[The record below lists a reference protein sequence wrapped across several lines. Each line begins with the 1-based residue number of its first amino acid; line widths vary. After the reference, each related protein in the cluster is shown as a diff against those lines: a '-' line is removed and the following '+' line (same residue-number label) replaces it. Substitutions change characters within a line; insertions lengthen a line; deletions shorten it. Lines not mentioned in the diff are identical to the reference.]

1 MSRKKPLPITNGD
14 TPMTPDLPAEEA
26 FDDDN
31 GQAAADDDG
40 SSGLEP
46 LSLRLGDEVIGQRL
60 DKVLSGLMPEF
71 SRNRI
76 QQWIEDGHVTVD
88 GAPAKAKMTMLGDEL
103 VEVAPQ
109 SAPADQPYAPEAMA
123 LDILHE
129 DKYII
134 VLNKPAGLVVHP
146 AAGNWSGTLLNG
158 LLHHCPA
165 LAKVPRAGIV
175 HRLDKETSGLMVV
188 AKTLAAQTDLVRQL
202 QARSMKRQYL
212 ALVWGLPQL
221 SGTINA
227 PMARHPRDRIKMA
240 VSQSMRAKPA
250 VTHYR
255 RLATGEI
262 DRKPVSLVHCRLE
275 TGRTHQIRVHLQ
287 SLGFALVGDAL
298 YGKHHLI
305 PVFPRQALLAGRL
318 GLVHPGSG
326 KFRQWAA
333 PLPEDIV
340 ALLQRAGI
348 DPALA
353 VIPEM
358 DDQPDPV
365 AGDYDDEDDD
375 Y

>member
-1 MSRKKPLPITNGD
+1 MSRKKPPQIANGEQ
-14 TPMTPDLPAEEA
+14 PANIDLPDDE
-26 FDDDN
+26 FDEGDD
-31 GQAAADDDG
+31 ASDA
-40 SSGLEP
+40 SSSAQLSEFAP
-46 LSLRLGDEVIGQRL
+46 ISLRLTDDAIGQRL
-60 DKVLSGLMPEF
+60 DKVLSGLIPEF
-71 SRNRI
+71 SRSRI

-88 GAPAKAKMTMLGDEL
+88 GAPAKGKMTMLGDEL

-109 SAPADQPYAPEAMA
+109 SAPQDHAYGPEPMA

-129 DKYII
+129 DKSII
-134 VLNKPAGLVVHP
+134 VLDKPPGLVVHP

-165 LAKVPRAGIV
+165 LANVPRAGIV

-221 SGTINA
+221 SGTVDA
-227 PMARHPRDRIKMA
+227 RMARHPRDRIKMA
-240 VSQSMRAKPA
+240 VSQSMTAKPA

-255 RLATGEI
+255 RLATGMI
-262 DRKPVSLVHCRLE
+262 DSKPVSLVHCRLE

-287 SLGFALVGDAL
+287 SLGFPLVGDAL
-298 YGKHHLI
+298 YGKHHLVQ
-305 PVFPRQALLAGRL
+305 VFPRQALQAARL
-318 GLVHPGSG
+318 GLVHPTSG

-333 PLPEDIV
+333 PLPQDI
-340 ALLQRAGI
+340 AELLARAGI

-358 DDQPDPV
+358 SDEPDPV
-365 AGDYDDEDDD
+365 TGDPDDDE

>member
-1 MSRKKPLPITNGD
+1 MSRKKPLPITNGQEPVK
-14 TPMTPDLPAEEA
+14 TDLPLEDD
-26 FDDDN
+26 FDDSD
-31 GQAAADDDG
+31 AADEG
-40 SSGLEP
+40 VSGLEP
-46 LSLRLGDEVIGQRL
+46 MTLHLDDAAIGQRL
-60 DKVLSGLMPEF
+60 DKVLSGLLPEF
-71 SRNRI
+71 SRSRI
-76 QQWIEDGHVTVD
+76 QQWIEDGHVSVN
-88 GAPAKAKMTMLGDEL
+88 GAPAKGKMTMLGDE
-103 VEVAPQ
+103 VIEVAPQ
-109 SAPADQPYAPEAMA
+109 SVPAEQPYAPEQMA
-123 LDILHE
+123 LEILHE
-129 DKYII
+129 DRAII

-221 SGTINA
+221 SGTIDA

-240 VSQSMRAKPA
+240 VSQSIKAKSA

-287 SLGFALVGDAL
+287 SLGFPLVGDAL

-305 PVFPRQALLAGRL
+305 TVFPRQALLAGRL
-318 GLVHPGSG
+318 GLVHPTSG

-333 PLPEDIV
+333 PLPQDIE
-340 ALLQRAGI
+340 ALLRRAGI

-353 VIPEM
+353 EIPEM
-358 DDQPDPV
+358 SEEPDAMSGDFDDD
-365 AGDYDDEDDD
+365 DDE

>member
-1 MSRKKPLPITNGD
+1 MSRKKPPQITNAEQAVK
-14 TPMTPDLPAEEA
+14 TDLPESEEFAEGEDA
-26 FDDDN
+26 SEES
-31 GQAAADDDG
+31 GT
-40 SSGLEP
+40 GLEP
-46 LSLRLGDEVIGQRL
+46 ISLRLGDEVIGQRL
-60 DKVLSGLMPEF
+60 DKVLSGLIPEF
-71 SRNRI
+71 SRSRI
-76 QQWIEDGHVTVD
+76 QQWIEEGHVTVD
-88 GAPAKAKMTMLGDEL
+88 GAPAKAKMTMLGDER

-109 SAPADQPYAPEAMA
+109 SSPQDHAYGPEPMA
-123 LDILHE
+123 LDILHD
-129 DKYII
+129 DKSII

-158 LLHHCPA
+158 LLHHCPQ
-165 LAKVPRAGIV
+165 LANVPRAGIV

-188 AKTLAAQTDLVRQL
+188 GKTLAAQTDLVRQL
-202 QARSMKRQYL
+202 QKRSMKRQYL

-221 SGTINA
+221 SGTVNA

-240 VSQSMRAKPA
+240 VSQSMIAKPA

-287 SLGFALVGDAL
+287 SLGFSLVGDAL
-298 YGKHHLI
+298 YGKPHLM
-305 PVFPRQALLAGRL
+305 PVFPRQALLAARL
-318 GLVHPGSG
+318 GLVHPTSG

-340 ALLQRAGI
+340 ELLRRAGI

-353 VIPEM
+353 VVPEM
-358 DDQPDPV
+358 SEEPDPV
-365 AGDYDDEDDD
+365 TGEADDEDDE

>member
-14 TPMTPDLPAEEA
+14 EPVKTDLPLEDD
-26 FDDDN
+26 FDD
-31 GQAAADDDG
+31 GEPAGDDG
-40 SSGLEP
+40 VPGLEP
-46 LSLRLGDEVIGQRL
+46 LTFRLDDEVIGQRL

-71 SRNRI
+71 SRSRI

-88 GAPAKAKMTMLGDEL
+88 GAPAKGKMTMLGDEL

-109 SAPADQPYAPEAMA
+109 SVPADQPYAPEAMA

-129 DKYII
+129 DKSII
-134 VLNKPAGLVVHP
+134 ILNKPAGLVVHP

-165 LAKVPRAGIV
+165 LANVPRAGIV

-287 SLGFALVGDAL
+287 SLGFALVGDSL
-298 YGKHHLI
+298 YGKQHLAS
-305 PVFPRQALLAGRL
+305 VFPRQALLAGRL
-318 GLVHPGSG
+318 GLVHPTSG

-333 PLPEDIV
+333 PLPPDLE

-358 DDQPDPV
+358 SEEADPV
-365 AGDYDDEDDD
+365 LGDYDEDDD
-375 Y
+375 EY

>member
-1 MSRKKPLPITNGD
+1 
-14 TPMTPDLPAEEA
+14 MTTDLPQADD
-26 FDDDN
+26 FDDDQSDGDEN
-31 GQAAADDDG
+31 GP
-40 SSGLEP
+40 GLEP
-46 LSLRLGDEVIGQRL
+46 LTLRLDDEVIGQRL
-60 DKVLSGLMPEF
+60 DKVLSGLLPEF
-71 SRNRI
+71 SRSRI
-76 QQWIEDGHVTVD
+76 QQWIEDGHVTVN

-109 SAPADQPYAPEAMA
+109 SVPADQPYGPEPMA

-129 DKYII
+129 DKALI

-175 HRLDKETSGLMVV
+175 HRLDKDTSGIMVV

-262 DRKPVSLVHCRLE
+262 DRKPVSLIHCRLE

-287 SLGFALVGDAL
+287 SLGFPLVGDAL
-298 YGKHHLI
+298 YGKHHLVS
-305 PVFPRQALLAGRL
+305 VFPRQALLAGRL
-318 GLVHPGSG
+318 GLLHPSTG

-358 DDQPDPV
+358 SDEPDEVISDDDF
-365 AGDYDDEDDD
+365 DDD

>member
-1 MSRKKPLPITNGD
+1 MSRKKPPQIANDGPSANTALPD
-14 TPMTPDLPAEEA
+14 DD
-26 FDDDN
+26 FDDGDAVPAD
-31 GQAAADDDG
+31 AAFELA
-40 SSGLEP
+40 P
-46 LSLRLGDEVIGQRL
+46 LSLRLDDDAIGQRL
-60 DKVLSGLMPEF
+60 DKVLSGLIPEF
-71 SRNRI
+71 SRSRI

-109 SAPADQPYAPEAMA
+109 SAPQDQAYGPEPMA

-129 DKYII
+129 DKSII
-134 VLNKPAGLVVHP
+134 VLDKPAGLVVHP

-165 LAKVPRAGIV
+165 LAQVPRAGIV

-188 AKTLAAQTDLVRQL
+188 AKTLAAQTNLVRQL

-221 SGTINA
+221 SGTVNA

-240 VSQSMRAKPA
+240 VSQSMTARSA

-262 DRKPVSLVHCRLE
+262 ERKPVSLVHCRLE

-287 SLGFALVGDAL
+287 SLGFPLVGDSL
-298 YGKHHLI
+298 YGKQHLVS
-305 PVFPRQALLAGRL
+305 VFPRQALQAARL
-318 GLVHPGSG
+318 GLTHPTSG

-333 PLPEDIV
+333 PLPQDIV
-340 ALLQRAGI
+340 ELLLRAGI

-353 VIPEM
+353 AIPEM
-358 DDQPDPV
+358 SEAPDPLIG
-365 AGDYDDEDDD
+365 ALDDD
-375 Y
+375 VDY

>member
-1 MSRKKPLPITNGD
+1 MSRKKPLQITNGD
-14 TPMTPDLPAEEA
+14 TPVHTDLPQVDD
-26 FDDDN
+26 FDD
-31 GQAAADDDG
+31 AHDG
-40 SSGLEP
+40 DEIGPGLEP
-46 LSLRLGDEVIGQRL
+46 LTLRLDDEVIGQRL
-60 DKVLSGLMPEF
+60 DKVLSGLLPEF
-71 SRNRI
+71 SRSRI
-76 QQWIEDGHVTVD
+76 QQWIEDGHVTVN

-109 SAPADQPYAPEAMA
+109 SVPSDQPYGPEPMA

-129 DKYII
+129 DKALI

-165 LAKVPRAGIV
+165 LAQVPRAGIV
-175 HRLDKETSGLMVV
+175 HRLDKDTSGIMVV

-262 DRKPVSLVHCRLE
+262 DRKPVSLIHCRLE

-287 SLGFALVGDAL
+287 SLGFPLVGDAL
-298 YGKHHLI
+298 YGKHHLVS
-305 PVFPRQALLAGRL
+305 VFPRQALLAGRL
-318 GLVHPGSG
+318 GLLHPSTG

-358 DDQPDPV
+358 SDEPDEVISDDDF
-365 AGDYDDEDDD
+365 DDD

>member
-1 MSRKKPLPITNGD
+1 MR
-14 TPMTPDLPAEEA
+14 
-26 FDDDN
+26 F
-31 GQAAADDDG
+31 
-40 SSGLEP
+40 
-46 LSLRLGDEVIGQRL
+46 R
-60 DKVLSGLMPEF
+60 
-71 SRNRI
+71 
-76 QQWIEDGHVTVD
+76 HVTVN

-109 SAPADQPYAPEAMA
+109 SVPAEQPYGPEPMA

-129 DKYII
+129 DRAII

-188 AKTLAAQTDLVRQL
+188 AKTLADQT
-202 QARSMKRQYL
+202 RSMKRQYL

-221 SGTINA
+221 SGTVNA

-240 VSQSMRAKPA
+240 VSQSLRAKPA

-287 SLGFALVGDAL
+287 SLGFPLVGDAL
-298 YGKHHLI
+298 YGKQHLVT
-305 PVFPRQALLAGRL
+305 VFPRQALLAGRL
-318 GLVHPGSG
+318 GLVHPSSG

-333 PLPEDIV
+333 PLPEDIL

-353 VIPEM
+353 EIPEM
-358 DDQPDPV
+358 SEEPDTMLGDFDDD
-365 AGDYDDEDDD
+365 DDE

>member
-1 MSRKKPLPITNGD
+1 MSRKKPPQITNDEQPVNPGLPTPLEIDEVDEGD
-14 TPMTPDLPAEEA
+14 EA
-26 FDDDN
+26 LDD
-31 GQAAADDDG
+31 AASTLA
-40 SSGLEP
+40 P
-46 LSLRLGDEVIGQRL
+46 ISLRLTDDAIGQRL
-60 DKVLSGLMPEF
+60 DKVLSGLIPEF

-88 GAPAKAKMTMLGDEL
+88 GATAKIKTTMLGDEQI
-103 VEVAPQ
+103 EIAPQ
-109 SAPADQPYAPEAMA
+109 AAPQDHPYEPEAMA

-129 DKYII
+129 DKSII
-134 VLNKPAGLVVHP
+134 VLDKPAGLVVHP

-165 LAKVPRAGIV
+165 LAQVPRAGIV

-202 QARSMKRQYL
+202 QARTMKRQYL
-212 ALVWGLPQL
+212 ALVWGTPQL
-221 SGTINA
+221 SGTVDA

-240 VSQSMRAKPA
+240 VSESMYAKTA

-255 RLATGEI
+255 KLATGLI
-262 DRKPVSLVHCRLE
+262 DRKPVSLLHCRLE

-287 SLGFALVGDAL
+287 SLGFPLVGDAL

-305 PVFPRQALLAGRL
+305 PVFPRQALQAARL
-318 GLVHPGSG
+318 GVVHPGSG

-333 PLPEDIV
+333 PLPQDIV
-340 ALLQRAGI
+340 ELLQRAGI

-358 DDQPDPV
+358 SDDPDPV
-365 AGDYDDEDDD
+365 SGDVDDD